1 MHHYK
6 PHKYKKKVRCLA
18 QADNMENL
26 LITFIFIVYVICIYL
41 VLYTRMQSTPGY
53 GKVLSSDLTL
63 FSSINLIG
71 GVRSRSHSY

>member
-41 VLYTRMQSTPGY
+41 VLYCIPECKARLAM
-53 GKVLSSDLTL
+53 GKC
-63 FSSINLIG
+63 
-71 GVRSRSHSY
+71 

>member
-26 LITFIFIVYVICIYL
+26 LIRFIFIVYVICIYL
-41 VLYTRMQSTPGY
+41 VLDCIPECKARLAM
-53 GKVLSSDLTL
+53 GKC
-63 FSSINLIG
+63 
-71 GVRSRSHSY
+71 